1 MKIFSY
7 RYADIFSKAA
17 SDRIIAAIR
26 RASGPIILPIT
37 LENLKNCRKMAKNA
51 DAIALLVDSPFGLDM
66 VSMGSIALSLGK
78 DVIPL
83 FDRSWAHLE
92 KKFDSDFRA
101 FKVNTV
107 NANDSSRLHTIFS
120 DKKYSIEASRRMVC
134 SFEKKSTRHHFSRV
148 EVGCRTRKIFSYES
162 KSGECSNVEHGSR
175 PWKVSA
181 SPRVVL

>member
-83 FDRSWAHLE
+83 FDRSWARLE

-101 FKVNTV
+101 FKVNAV

-120 DKKYSIEASRRMVC
+120 DKKYSIEAKRAVAWFARLKNRPAIILAELRWVAAL
-134 SFEKKSTRHHFSRV
+134 EKFFHTKASRV
-148 EVGCRTRKIFSYES
+148 SVVTWNMARARGKL
-162 KSGECSNVEHGSR
+162 VLH
-175 PWKVSA
+175 
-181 SPRVVL
+181 RV